1 MEVVSAR
8 SGALGLGPADGGAC
22 LEPQPAHLV
31 VAEPGGAPPRW
42 SGTTRWGA
50 RLGLGLPDA
59 AVVLAAALIT
69 GGGIAHLAGAAA
81 TLLVLASAGLYREH
95 LALSVLDDIPVVV
108 RAVVAGC
115 GAGVVTSG
123 AVGGTLT
130 ARPFAVAAVLAVVGL
145 VVVRAGTYARL
156 RALRRRGARR
166 RALVVG
172 CGEFGGRLA
181 TSLLKSPELGLDPVG
196 FVDEA
201 ALLPPD
207 QRPVPLLGRL
217 RDLPAVLRQTA
228 VEVVIVAFGDARESA
243 AVDVLRS
250 CDRLDVEVLVVPRFY
265 ELHSRSSAD
274 ERVRGISLVR
284 LRRPAFRATTWP
296 LKRLLDV
303 VLSATALLLLSPVLA
318 ACAVAVRWESGPGVL
333 FRQERI
339 GLDGRPFTLLK
350 LRSLRPASASES
362 ATRWSIVDDERVGR
376 VGCFLRATSLDEFP
390 QLWNVLRGDMS
401 LVGPRPERPHF
412 VERFGLEHEEY
423 AWRHRVPV
431 GMTGWAQVNGL
442 RGDTSIPDRAR
453 HDNDYVE
460 NWSLWW
466 DLTIL
471 LRTLGAL
478 RGGA

>member
-1 MEVVSAR
+1 MDVVQPR
-8 SGALGLGPADGGAC
+8 SGSSTLALADGDRPG
-22 LEPQPAHLV
+22 LPPAHRTTG
-31 VAEPGGAPPRW
+31 PGEAPALRA
-42 SGTTRWGA
+42 GTTRWRA
-50 RLGLGLPDA
+50 RLGLLLPDA
-59 AVVLAAALIT
+59 AVILAAALVAGGT
-69 GGGIAHLAGAAA
+69 GPVVGATV
-81 TLLVLASAGLYREH
+81 TLLVLASAGLYRQH
-95 LALSVLDDIPVVV
+95 LVLSVLDDVPAVV

-115 GAGVVTSG
+115 GAGALTSG
-123 AVGGTLT
+123 AVAGTL
-130 ARPFAVAAVLAVVGL
+130 AGRPFAAAAVLALLGL
-145 VVVRAGTYARL
+145 LVVRAATYARL

-172 CGEFGGRLA
+172 CGELGGRLA
-181 TSLLKSPELGLDPVG
+181 GLLRDSPELGLDPVG

-217 RDLPAVLRQTA
+217 RDLPAVLPKAA
-228 VEVVIVAFGDARESA
+228 VDVVIVAFGDARESA

-265 ELHSRSSAD
+265 ELHSRSAAD
-274 ERVRGISLVR
+274 ERLCGISLVR
-284 LRRPAFRATTWP
+284 LRRPAFRAPTWP
-296 LKRLLDV
+296 LKRVVDI
-303 VLSATALLLLSPVLA
+303 VLSGAALLLLAPVLA
-318 ACAVAVRWESGPGVL
+318 VCTVAVRRESGAGVL

-350 LRSLRPASASES
+350 LQSLRPASATES
-362 ATRWSIVDDERVGR
+362 ATRWSIVDDDRLGPVGR
-376 VGCFLRATSLDEFP
+376 FLRATSLDEVP

-412 VERFGLEHEEY
+412 VERFSLEHEEY

-431 GMTGWAQVNGL
+431 GLTGWAQVNGL

-466 DLTIL
+466 DLSIL
-471 LRTLGAL
+471 VRTVGAL
-478 RGGA
+478 RRGA